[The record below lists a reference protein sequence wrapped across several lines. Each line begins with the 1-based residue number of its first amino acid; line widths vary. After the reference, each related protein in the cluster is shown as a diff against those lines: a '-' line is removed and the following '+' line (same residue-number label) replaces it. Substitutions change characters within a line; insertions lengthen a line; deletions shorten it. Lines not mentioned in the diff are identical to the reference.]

1 MLCYIINRIMS
12 KLSIIYYLSQEVM
25 NLKSSLNSLFSINN
39 LKDHELIF
47 INDDANESVIKIWQD
62 ELGKYSDLN
71 YQIVN
76 VSQSL
81 GMSEAYNLGARIAN
95 GKFTL
100 FTNQLI
106 IFKPNFL
113 DELSLVIEDL
123 DEDVDLI
130 NFLID
135 EPAFYDQKKQS
146 SNNKDK
152 KLLVY
157 DQFNIDLIAK
167 HSLNSYDKVFK
178 TKMLVDHKIKFNVTH
193 YQPGIFIL
201 KVYGKAKKA
210 AVLKTILTKRRKEIN
225 LNNNIYDVLFQINQ
239 FNQLK
244 TYNEWNDSYDEKL
257 EFCAIIMAFYHFIS
271 LVINSN
277 FSDKEKRNAI
287 KIAKELVFRLYPKYE
302 KNKFFQLIN
311 NQNWKNYFI
320 KFKPRLSWIQ
330 AKFDADK

>member
-1 MLCYIINRIMS
+1 MS
-12 KLSIIYYLSQEVM
+12 KLSIIYYLSQEVI
-25 NLKSSLNSLFSINN
+25 NLKNSLNSLFSMSN

-47 INDDANESVIKIWQD
+47 INDDVNESVIKIWQN
-62 ELGKYSDLN
+62 ELSKHSDLN

-81 GMSEAYNLGARIAN
+81 GMSEAYNLGARVAN
-95 GKFTL
+95 EKYTL

-106 IFKPNFL
+106 IFKQNFL
-113 DELSLVIEDL
+113 DEFSAAIESLD
-123 DEDVDLI
+123 DDVDVI
-130 NFLID
+130 NYLID
-135 EPAFYDQKKQS
+135 EPAFYDQKKDS
-146 SNNKDK
+146 TSNKENK
-152 KLLVY
+152 LIVY
-157 DQFNIDLIAK
+157 DEFSVDLIAN
-167 HSLNSYDKVFK
+167 HSLNFYDKVFK
-178 TKMLVDHKIKFNVTH
+178 TKLLVDNKIKFNVTH

-201 KVYGKAKKA
+201 KVYGKAKKVA
-210 AVLKTILTKRRKEIN
+210 ALKMILAKRRNEIN

-244 TYNEWNDSYDEKL
+244 TYNDWNESYYDKL

-277 FSDKEKRNAI
+277 FPDKDKRNAI
-287 KIAKELVFRLYPKYE
+287 KIARELVLRLYPKYE
-302 KNKFFQLIN
+302 KNKFLELIN
-311 NQNWKNYFI
+311 NPNWKNYFI